1 MDRMNDEVL
10 DHVAYRFKLL
20 GEPMRL
26 RLLNCLKDGEKCVQE
41 LVDETGAG
49 QANVSK
55 HLSLLM
61 NDGVVNRRKEGLHV
75 YYFIQDESIYRLCN
89 IVCDSLEENSQS
101 LQEAFKQQS

>member
-1 MDRMNDEVL
+1 MEKLTDELL

-26 RLLNCLKDGEKCVQE
+26 RILACLKDGEKCVQD
-41 LVDETGAG
+41 LVEETGAG

-61 NDGVVNRRKEGLHV
+61 NDGVVNRRKDGLHV
-75 YYFIQDESIYRLCN
+75 FYFIEDETIFELCN
-89 IVCDSLEENSQS
+89 KVCDSLEKSTENMQK
-101 LQEAFKQQS
+101 AFKGD

>member
-1 MDRMNDEVL
+1 MEKLTEEVL

-26 RLLNCLKDGEKCVQE
+26 RILVCLKEGERCVQD

-61 NDGVVNRRKEGLHV
+61 NDGVVNRRKDGLHV
-75 YYFIQDESIYRLCN
+75 FYFIEDETIFDLCDL
-89 IVCDSLEENSQS
+89 VCESLEKSTESMQK
-101 LQEAFKQQS
+101 AFKSE

>member
-1 MDRMNDEVL
+1 MEKL
-10 DHVAYRFKLL
+10 TEELIDHVAYRFKLL

-26 RLLNCLKDGEKCVQE
+26 RILMALREGEKCVQD
-41 LVDETGAG
+41 LVNETGAG

-75 YYFIQDESIYRLCN
+75 YYFIEDESIFQLCN
-89 IVCDSLEENSQS
+89 TVCDSLEQNTKS
-101 LQEAFKQQS
+101 LQKAFKK

>member
-1 MDRMNDEVL
+1 MEKMTEEVL

-26 RLLNCLKDGEKCVQE
+26 RILQALRDGEQCVQD
-41 LVDETGAG
+41 LVEKTGAG

-61 NDGVVNRRKEGLHV
+61 NNGVVNRRKEGLHV
-75 YYFIQDESIYRLCN
+75 YYFIEDDSIFHLCN
-89 IVCDSLEENSQS
+89 TVCDSLEENSRSMQK
-101 LQEAFKQQS
+101 AFKK